1 MTVRECWLALTIIAI
16 LVAAHLWVFMGWHLE
31 PPTPWL
37 AAVSPYAIVIMIKI
51 QMVLPLLCILTLL
64 QIAIPGVRRPAK
76 YLSYEFWLDVAYN
89 FQSAVMYLTVLGGVI
104 VACALLLT
112 DLTPLLFPRL
122 AELPGPVQVFL
133 AVWLYDFVVYW
144 RHRTFHWARW
154 LWPFHAV
161 HHVGKQVDMFTT
173 YRLHIVELMIGG
185 ILNRWIGGIIG
196 LSDAALSQGFALY
209 IYYNYFIHSN
219 IAGRFPGLLKYV
231 LVSPFM
237 HRWHHAIEPSARD
250 RNFGVVFAWHDWLF
264 GTALHPD
271 HEPTGYG
278 IEQDTQIR
286 MSESWLSQ
294 QLYPFRR
301 FSAVVLRSIGS
312 RHG

>member
-1 MTVRECWLALTIIAI
+1 LARHCLQLSVSD
-16 LVAAHLWVFMGWHLE
+16 LVSNDF
-31 PPTPWL
+31 
-37 AAVSPYAIVIMIKI
+37 
-51 QMVLPLLCILTLL
+51 
-64 QIAIPGVRRPAK
+64 
-76 YLSYEFWLDVAYN
+76 
-89 FQSAVMYLTVLGGVI
+89 GGVI
-104 VACALLLT
+104 VASALVLT

-122 AELPGPVQVFL
+122 AQLPGPIQIFL

-144 RHRTFHWARW
+144 RHRTFHWAGC

-185 ILNRWIGGIIG
+185 ILNRWVGGIIG
-196 LSDAALSQGFALY
+196 LSDAALYQGFALY

-219 IAGRFPGLLKYV
+219 IAGRFPGALKYV
-231 LVSPFM
+231 LISPFM

-271 HEPTGYG
+271 HEPAAYG
-278 IEQDTQIR
+278 IEQDPQIK

-294 QLYPFRR
+294 QLYPFRKLINV
-301 FSAVVLRSIGS
+301 FLR
-312 RHG
+312 RKDAPDP